1 MNHQNFNKLASIFTH
16 CLIKKKRMKKTLLK
30 LSWVLYFIIQM
41 TFTAKAQDEI
51 AEDTTWK
58 SNYRSFATKEN
69 DLVHTKLVANFDYAQ
84 SQLNGE
90 VWVQLRPHFYPT
102 AQLILDAKGMEIHNV
117 SIVKKETKNA
127 LKYKYDGNII
137 SIDLD
142 KTYTANEVYTIY
154 IKYTAKPNEYKA
166 KGSNAITDAK
176 GLYFI
181 NPLGK
186 EKNKPTQ
193 IWTQGETEGTSVWM
207 PIIDKPNQK
216 CTQEFYLN
224 VPSKYVSLSNGLLV
238 KQVDNKNGTRLDVWK
253 MDLPHSPYL
262 FFIGVGDYAVVKQD
276 AITSNKKKLEL
287 SYYIEKEFEK
297 QALKIYGKT
306 PQMIALFEKILG
318 VPFPWAKYAQI
329 SGRDYVSGAM
339 ENTTAT
345 IHSDAVQQDARE
357 LVDENI
363 WEGTIAHEL
372 FHQWFGDL
380 VTAES
385 WSNLTVNE
393 SFADYSQT
401 IWFEKSMGKDAGDY
415 ENYKG
420 MSGYLSSP
428 TDAEKNLVRFYYN
441 DREDMFDLV
450 SYQKGGRIL
459 HMLRHFVGDEAFYK
473 SLNKYLTDH
482 QFSNGSAI
490 KLKLAF
496 ESVTGKDLNWF
507 FNQWYFG
514 NGHPYVSITQQ
525 YDANKKQVLVK
536 LAQTQ
541 VQDKLFTL
549 PIGIDIYVNGQR
561 NHYEVWAKNKV
572 DSFYFPAASEPDNV
586 NVDNDKILLWEK
598 NDSKPLKQFIYQY
611 YHARNFLDRNE
622 ALNEVSQNLKSIEA
636 KQVIQDAMK
645 DSFYV
650 IRAKAINSLN
660 PMNINEAVE
669 KNIYTIAKS
678 DPSYLV
684 REEAIN
690 VIGALNKERY
700 KNDFINWSKDS
711 SYTIAGAA
719 LEALDAIDSV
729 TAYQLAQAAS
739 KAPIKKRLNTVVT
752 KLLTKYGDESEFDFI
767 ANKYESL
774 NNQSEEKFQMTQPF
788 AALLMKTKNAD
799 KFKRGIEIIV
809 AFRESIPAQYRTQTD
824 PYFNAKVLGEILKVK
839 KQNGENELVKVVT
852 AVLPM
857 LIK

>member
-1 MNHQNFNKLASIFTH
+1 
-16 CLIKKKRMKKTLLK
+16 MKEILLK
-30 LSWVLYFIIQM
+30 ISWVLCFIIQM
-41 TFTAKAQDEI
+41 TFTAKAQEEMNEKI
-51 AEDTTWK
+51 IEDTSWK
-58 SNYRSFATKEN
+58 KNYRSFATKEN
-69 DLVHTKLVANFDYAQ
+69 DLVHTKLVANFDYTR

-90 VWVQLRPHFYPT
+90 VWLQLRPHFYAT
-102 AQLILDAKGMEIHNV
+102 AQLILDAKGMEIHQV
-117 SIVKKETKNA
+117 SIVKNETKNA

-142 KTYTANEVYTIY
+142 KTYTAKDTYTVYV
-154 IKYTAKPNEYKA
+154 KYTAKPNEYKA
-166 KGSNAITDAK
+166 KGSEAITDAK

-193 IWTQGETEGTSVWM
+193 IWTQGETEGTSVWI

-238 KQVDNKNGTRLDVWK
+238 KQVANKNGTRLDIWK

-262 FFIGVGDYAVVKQD
+262 FFIGIGDYAVVKQE
-276 AITSNKKKLEL
+276 AITTSNKKKLEL

-297 QALKIYGKT
+297 EAVKIYGKT
-306 PQMIALFEKILG
+306 PQMIALFEKLLA
-318 VPFPWAKYAQI
+318 VPFPWSKYAQI

-345 IHSDAVQQDARE
+345 LHSDAVQQDARE

-401 IWFEKSMGKDAGDY
+401 IWLENSKGKDAGDY

-441 DREDMFDLV
+441 EREDMFDLV

-473 SLNKYLTDH
+473 SLNKYLTDNK
-482 QFSNGSAI
+482 FSNGSAI

-514 NGHPYVSITQQ
+514 NGHPYVSSTQQ
-525 YDANKKQVLVK
+525 YDANK
-536 LAQTQ
+536 
-541 VQDKLFTL
+541 
-549 PIGIDIYVNGQR
+549 
-561 NHYEVWAKNKV
+561 
-572 DSFYFPAASEPDNV
+572 
-586 NVDNDKILLWEK
+586 
-598 NDSKPLKQFIYQY
+598 
-611 YHARNFLDRNE
+611 
-622 ALNEVSQNLKSIEA
+622 
-636 KQVIQDAMK
+636 
-645 DSFYV
+645 
-650 IRAKAINSLN
+650 
-660 PMNINEAVE
+660 
-669 KNIYTIAKS
+669 
-678 DPSYLV
+678 
-684 REEAIN
+684 
-690 VIGALNKERY
+690 
-700 KNDFINWSKDS
+700 
-711 SYTIAGAA
+711 
-719 LEALDAIDSV
+719 
-729 TAYQLAQAAS
+729 
-739 KAPIKKRLNTVVT
+739 
-752 KLLTKYGDESEFDFI
+752 
-767 ANKYESL
+767 
-774 NNQSEEKFQMTQPF
+774 
-788 AALLMKTKNAD
+788 
-799 KFKRGIEIIV
+799 
-809 AFRESIPAQYRTQTD
+809 
-824 PYFNAKVLGEILKVK
+824 
-839 KQNGENELVKVVT
+839 
-852 AVLPM
+852 
-857 LIK
+857 

>member
-1 MNHQNFNKLASIFTH
+1 
-16 CLIKKKRMKKTLLK
+16 MKKTLLK
-30 LSWVLYFIIQM
+30 LSWVLYLIILV
-41 TFTAKAQDEI
+41 TLTAQAQEEI

-69 DLVHTKLVANFDYAQ
+69 DLVHTKLVANFDYTQ

-90 VWVQLRPHFYPT
+90 VWLQLRPHFYAT

-216 CTQEFYLN
+216 CTQEFHLN

-297 QALKIYGKT
+297 EALKIYGKT
-306 PQMIALFEKILG
+306 PQMIALFEKLLG

-401 IWFEKSMGKDAGDY
+401 IWLENSMGKDAGDY

-420 MSGYLSSP
+420 LSGYLSSP
-428 TDAEKNLVRFYYN
+428 TDAEKNLVRFYYKE
-441 DREDMFDLV
+441 REDMFDLV

-473 SLNKYLTDH
+473 SLNKYLTDNK
-482 QFSNGSAI
+482 FSNGSAI

-660 PMNINEAVE
+660 PTSINEAVE
-669 KNIYTIAKS
+669 KNIYAIAKS

-690 VIGALNKERY
+690 VIGALNKEKY

>member
-1 MNHQNFNKLASIFTH
+1 
-16 CLIKKKRMKKTLLK
+16 MKKTLLK
-30 LSWVLYFIIQM
+30 LSWVLYLIILV
-41 TFTAKAQDEI
+41 TLTAQAQEEI

-58 SNYRSFATKEN
+58 TNYRSVATKEN
-69 DLVHTKLVANFDYAQ
+69 DLVHTKLVANFDYTQ

-90 VWVQLRPHFYPT
+90 VWLQLRPHFYAT

-142 KTYTANEVYTIY
+142 KTYTANEAYTIY
-154 IKYTAKPNEYKA
+154 IKYTAKPNEYEA
-166 KGSNAITDAK
+166 KGSKAITDAK

-216 CTQEFYLN
+216 CTQEFHLN

-297 QALKIYGKT
+297 EALKIYGKT
-306 PQMIALFEKILG
+306 PQMIALFEKLLG

-345 IHSDAVQQDARE
+345 LHSDAVQQDARE

-401 IWFEKSMGKDAGDY
+401 IWLENSMGKDAGDY

-420 MSGYLSSP
+420 LSGYLSSP

-441 DREDMFDLV
+441 EREDMFDLV

-473 SLNKYLTDH
+473 SLNKYLTDNK
-482 QFSNGSAI
+482 FSNGSAI

-660 PMNINEAVE
+660 PTSINEAVE

-690 VIGALNKERY
+690 VIGALNKEKY

>member
-1 MNHQNFNKLASIFTH
+1 M
-16 CLIKKKRMKKTLLK
+16 KKKLLK
-30 LSWVLYFIIQM
+30 LSWILYFILQI
-41 TFTAKAQDEI
+41 TISVEAQKEI
-51 AEDTTWK
+51 IEDSSWK
-58 SNYRSFATKEN
+58 TNYRSFATKEN

-90 VWVQLRPHFYPT
+90 VWLQLRPHFYAT
-102 AQLILDAKGMEIHNV
+102 GQLILDAKGMDIHHV
-117 SIVKKETKNA
+117 AIVNNA
-127 LKYKYDGNII
+127 TNKILKYKYDGLIINIE
-137 SIDLD
+137 LD
-142 KTYTANEVYTIY
+142 KTYTSSEIYTVY
-154 IKYTAKPNEYKA
+154 IKYTAKPNEYRA
-166 KGSNAITDAK
+166 KGSNAITEAK

-224 VPSKYVSLSNGLLV
+224 VPNKYVSLSNGLLV

-253 MDLPHSPYL
+253 MDLPHAPYL
-262 FFIGVGDYAVVKQD
+262 FFIGIGDYAVIKQD
-276 AITSNKKKLEL
+276 ALTASSKKKLEL
-287 SYYIEKEFEK
+287 SYYVEKEYEK
-297 QALKIYGKT
+297 EALKIYGKT
-306 PQMIALFEKILG
+306 PQMIALYEKLLG
-318 VPFPWAKYAQI
+318 IPYPWAKYAQI
-329 SGRDYVSGAM
+329 SARDYVSGAM

-345 IHSDAVQQDARE
+345 IHNDAVQQDARE

-401 IWFEKSMGKDAGDY
+401 IWQENSKGKDAGDY
-415 ENYKG
+415 ENYKA

-459 HMLRHFVGDEAFYK
+459 HMLRHLVGDDAFYK

-482 QFSNGSAI
+482 KFSNGSAI

-496 ESVTGKDLNWF
+496 ESITGKDLNWF

-514 NGHPYVSITQQ
+514 SGHPYVSITQQ
-525 YDANKKQVLVK
+525 YDVNKKQVLVK
-536 LAQTQ
+536 LTQTQ
-541 VQDKLFTL
+541 IQDKLFVL
-549 PIGIDIYVNGQR
+549 PIGIDIYVSGQK

-572 DSFYFPAASEPDNV
+572 DSFYFPAATEPDNV

-622 ALNEVSQNLKSIEA
+622 ALNEASQNLKSNEA
-636 KQVIQDAMK
+636 KQLIQDAMK
-645 DSFYV
+645 DPFYV

-660 PMNINEAVE
+660 PLSMNEEVE
-669 KNIYTIAKS
+669 NNIYAIAKK
-678 DPSYLV
+678 DPSFEV

-690 VIGALNKERY
+690 TLGALNKEKY
-700 KNDFINWSKDS
+700 KNDFIAWTKDS

-719 LEALDAIDSV
+719 LEALDAIDTS
-729 TAYQLAQAAS
+729 TAYQIAKTAS

-774 NNQSEEKFQMTQPF
+774 NMQSEEKFQMTQPF
-788 AALLMKTKNAD
+788 AALLIKTKDAN
-799 KFKRGIEIIV
+799 KFKRGIDIIV
-809 AFRESIPAQYRTQTD
+809 AFRESIPTEYRTQID
-824 PYFNAKVLGEILKVK
+824 PYFNVKVLGEILKAK
-839 KQNGENELVKVVT
+839 KQNGEIELVKLVS

-857 LIK
+857 MVK

>member
-1 MNHQNFNKLASIFTH
+1 
-16 CLIKKKRMKKTLLK
+16 
-30 LSWVLYFIIQM
+30 
-41 TFTAKAQDEI
+41 
-51 AEDTTWK
+51 
-58 SNYRSFATKEN
+58 
-69 DLVHTKLVANFDYAQ
+69 
-84 SQLNGE
+84 
-90 VWVQLRPHFYPT
+90 
-102 AQLILDAKGMEIHNV
+102 
-117 SIVKKETKNA
+117 
-127 LKYKYDGNII
+127 
-137 SIDLD
+137 
-142 KTYTANEVYTIY
+142 
-154 IKYTAKPNEYKA
+154 
-166 KGSNAITDAK
+166 
-176 GLYFI
+176 
-181 NPLGK
+181 
-186 EKNKPTQ
+186 
-193 IWTQGETEGTSVWM
+193 
-207 PIIDKPNQK
+207 
-216 CTQEFYLN
+216 

-238 KQVDNKNGTRLDVWK
+238 KQVENKNGTRLDIWK

-262 FFIGVGDYAVVKQD
+262 FFIGVGDYSVVKQD

-401 IWFEKSMGKDAGDY
+401 IWLENSMGKDAGDY

-420 MSGYLSSP
+420 LSGYLSSP

-441 DREDMFDLV
+441 EREDMFDLV

-459 HMLRHFVGDEAFYK
+459 HMLRHFVGGEAFYK
-473 SLNKYLTDH
+473 SLNKYLTDNK
-482 QFSNGSAI
+482 FSNGSAI

-660 PMNINEAVE
+660 PTSINEAVE

-690 VIGALNKERY
+690 VIGALNKEKY

>member
-1 MNHQNFNKLASIFTH
+1 
-16 CLIKKKRMKKTLLK
+16 MKKTLLK
-30 LSWVLYFIIQM
+30 LSWVLYLIILV
-41 TFTAKAQDEI
+41 TLTAQAQEEI

-58 SNYRSFATKEN
+58 TNYRSVATKEN
-69 DLVHTKLVANFDYAQ
+69 DLVHTKLVANFDYTQ

-90 VWVQLRPHFYPT
+90 VWLQLRPHFYAT
-102 AQLILDAKGMEIHNV
+102 SQLILDAKAMDIHNV

-142 KTYTANEVYTIY
+142 KTYTANEAYTIY

-166 KGSNAITDAK
+166 KGSYAITDAK

-216 CTQEFYLN
+216 CTQEFHLN

-262 FFIGVGDYAVVKQD
+262 FFIGIGDYAVVKQD

-297 QALKIYGKT
+297 EALKIYGKT
-306 PQMIALFEKILG
+306 PQMIALFEKLLG

-345 IHSDAVQQDARE
+345 LHSDAVQQDARE

-401 IWFEKSMGKDAGDY
+401 IWLENSMGKDAGDY

-420 MSGYLSSP
+420 LSGYLSSP
-428 TDAEKNLVRFYYN
+428 TDAEKNLVRFYYKE
-441 DREDMFDLV
+441 REDMFDLV

-473 SLNKYLTDH
+473 SLNKYLTDNK
-482 QFSNGSAI
+482 FSNGSAI

-690 VIGALNKERY
+690 VIGALNKEKY

-719 LEALDAIDSV
+719 LDALDAIDSV

-824 PYFNAKVLGEILKVK
+824 PYFNAKVLG
-839 KQNGENELVKVVT
+839 
-852 AVLPM
+852 
-857 LIK
+857 

>member
-1 MNHQNFNKLASIFTH
+1 
-16 CLIKKKRMKKTLLK
+16 MKKTLLK
-30 LSWVLYFIIQM
+30 LSWVLYLIILV
-41 TFTAKAQDEI
+41 TLTAQAQEEI

-58 SNYRSFATKEN
+58 TNYRSFATKEN

-117 SIVKKETKNA
+117 SIVKKETKNT

-166 KGSNAITDAK
+166 KGSKAITDAK

-216 CTQEFYLN
+216 CTQEFHLI

-262 FFIGVGDYAVVKQD
+262 FFIGVGDYAVVKQN

-297 QALKIYGKT
+297 EALKIYGKT
-306 PQMIALFEKILG
+306 PQMIAFFEKILG

-345 IHSDAVQQDARE
+345 LHSDAVQQDARE

-401 IWFEKSMGKDAGDY
+401 IWFENSMGKDAGDY

-459 HMLRHFVGDEAFYK
+459 HMLRHFVGDQAFYK

-549 PIGIDIYVNGQR
+549 PIGIDIHVNGQR

-572 DSFYFPAASEPDNV
+572 DSFYFPAATEPDNV

-622 ALNEVSQNLKSIEA
+622 ALNEASQNLKSIEA

-660 PMNINEAVE
+660 PTSINEAVE

-690 VIGALNKERY
+690 VIGALNKEKY

-774 NNQSEEKFQMTQPF
+774 NMQSEEKFQMTQPF

>member
-1 MNHQNFNKLASIFTH
+1 
-16 CLIKKKRMKKTLLK
+16 MKKTLLK
-30 LSWVLYFIIQM
+30 LSWVLYLIILV
-41 TFTAKAQDEI
+41 TLTAQAQEEI

-58 SNYRSFATKEN
+58 TNYRSFATKEN
-69 DLVHTKLVANFDYAQ
+69 DLVHTKLVANFDYTQ

-90 VWVQLRPHFYPT
+90 VWLQLRPHFYAT
-102 AQLILDAKGMEIHNV
+102 AQLMLDAKGMEIHNV

-216 CTQEFYLN
+216 CTQEFHLN

-297 QALKIYGKT
+297 EALKIYGKT
-306 PQMIALFEKILG
+306 PQMIALFEKLLG

-345 IHSDAVQQDARE
+345 LHSDAVQQDARE

-401 IWFEKSMGKDAGDY
+401 IWLENSMGKDAGDY

-420 MSGYLSSP
+420 LSGYLSSP

-441 DREDMFDLV
+441 EREDMFDLV

-473 SLNKYLTDH
+473 SLNKYLTDNK
-482 QFSNGSAI
+482 FSNGSAI

-660 PMNINEAVE
+660 PTSINEAVE
-669 KNIYTIAKS
+669 KNIYAIAKS

-690 VIGALNKERY
+690 VIGALNKEKY

>member
-1 MNHQNFNKLASIFTH
+1 
-16 CLIKKKRMKKTLLK
+16 MKKTLLK
-30 LSWVLYFIIQM
+30 LSWVLYLIILV
-41 TFTAKAQDEI
+41 TLTAQAQEEI

-58 SNYRSFATKEN
+58 TNYRSFATKEN
-69 DLVHTKLVANFDYAQ
+69 DLVHTKLVANFDYTQ

-90 VWVQLRPHFYPT
+90 VWLQLRPHFYAT
-102 AQLILDAKGMEIHNV
+102 AQLMLDAKGMEIHNV

-137 SIDLD
+137 NIDLD

-216 CTQEFYLN
+216 CTQEFHLN

-297 QALKIYGKT
+297 EALKIYGKT
-306 PQMIALFEKILG
+306 PQMIALFEKLLG

-459 HMLRHFVGDEAFYK
+459 HMLRHFVGGEAFYK
-473 SLNKYLTDH
+473 SLNKYLTDNK
-482 QFSNGSAI
+482 FSNGSAI

-660 PMNINEAVE
+660 PTSINEAVE

-690 VIGALNKERY
+690 VIGALNKEKY

-852 AVLPM
+852 AFLPM

>member
-1 MNHQNFNKLASIFTH
+1 L
-16 CLIKKKRMKKTLLK
+16 
-30 LSWVLYFIIQM
+30 
-41 TFTAKAQDEI
+41 
-51 AEDTTWK
+51 
-58 SNYRSFATKEN
+58 
-69 DLVHTKLVANFDYAQ
+69 
-84 SQLNGE
+84 
-90 VWVQLRPHFYPT
+90 QLRPHFYAT
-102 AQLILDAKGMEIHNV
+102 GQLILDAKGMDRHHV
-117 SIVKKETKNA
+117 AIVNNA
-127 LKYKYDGNII
+127 TNKILKYKYDGLII
-137 SIDLD
+137 SIELD
-142 KTYTANEVYTIY
+142 KTYTSSEIYTVY
-154 IKYTAKPNEYKA
+154 IKYTAKPNEYRA
-166 KGSNAITDAK
+166 KGSNAITEAK

-224 VPSKYVSLSNGLLV
+224 VPNKYVSLSNGLLV

-262 FFIGVGDYAVVKQD
+262 FFIGIGDYAVIKQD
-276 AITSNKKKLEL
+276 AITTNSKKKLEL
-287 SYYIEKEFEK
+287 SYYVEKEYEK
-297 QALKIYGKT
+297 EALKIYGKT
-306 PQMIALFEKILG
+306 PQMIALYEKLLG
-318 VPFPWAKYAQI
+318 IPFPWAKYAQI
-329 SGRDYVSGAM
+329 SARDYVSGAM

-345 IHSDAVQQDARE
+345 IHNDAVQQDARE

-401 IWFEKSMGKDAGDY
+401 IWQENSKGKDAGDY

-459 HMLRHFVGDEAFYK
+459 HMLRHLVGDDAFYK

-482 QFSNGSAI
+482 KFSNGSAL

-496 ESVTGKDLNWF
+496 ESITGKDLNWF

-514 NGHPYVSITQQ
+514 SGHPYVSITQQ
-525 YDANKKQVLVK
+525 YDVNKKQVLVK
-536 LAQTQ
+536 LTQTQ
-541 VQDKLFTL
+541 IQDKLFVL
-549 PIGIDIYVNGQR
+549 PIGIDIYVSGQK

-572 DSFYFPAASEPDNV
+572 DSFYFPAATEPDNV

-622 ALNEVSQNLKSIEA
+622 ALNEASQNLKSNEA
-636 KQVIQDAMK
+636 KQLIQDAMK
-645 DSFYV
+645 DPFYV

-660 PMNINEAVE
+660 PLSMIEEVE
-669 KNIYTIAKS
+669 NNIYAIAKK
-678 DPSYLV
+678 DPSNLV

-690 VIGALNKERY
+690 TLGALNKEKY
-700 KNDFINWSKDS
+700 KNDFIAWTKDS

-719 LEALDAIDSV
+719 LVALDAIDTS
-729 TAYQLAQAAS
+729 TAYQIAKTAS

-752 KLLTKYGDESEFDFI
+752 QLLTKYGDESEFDFI

-774 NNQSEEKFQMTQPF
+774 NMQSEEKFQMTQPF
-788 AALLMKTKNAD
+788 AALLIKTKDAN
-799 KFKRGIEIIV
+799 KFKRGIDIIV
-809 AFRESIPAQYRTQTD
+809 AFRESIPTEYRTQID
-824 PYFNAKVLGEILKVK
+824 PYFNVKVLGEILKAK
-839 KQNGENELVKVVT
+839 KQNGEIELVKLVS

-857 LIK
+857 MVK

>member
-1 MNHQNFNKLASIFTH
+1 
-16 CLIKKKRMKKTLLK
+16 MKKSLLK

-41 TFTAKAQDEI
+41 TFTAKAQEELNEKI
-51 AEDTTWK
+51 IEDTSWK
-58 SNYRSFATKEN
+58 TNYRSFATKEN
-69 DLVHTKLVANFDYAQ
+69 DLVHTKLVANFDYGQ

-90 VWVQLRPHFYPT
+90 VWLQLRPHFYAT
-102 AQLILDAKGMEIHNV
+102 AQLILDAKGMDIHQV
-117 SIVKKETKNA
+117 SIIKNQTKKV
-127 LKYKYDGNII
+127 LKYNYDGKVM

-142 KTYTANEVYTIY
+142 KTYTANETYTVY

-166 KGSNAITDAK
+166 KGSEAITDAK

-193 IWTQGETEGTSVWM
+193 IWTQGETEGTSVWI

-224 VPSKYVSLSNGLLV
+224 VPSKYVSLSNGSLV

-262 FFIGVGDYAVVKQD
+262 FFIGIGDYAVVKQE
-276 AITSNKKKLEL
+276 AVTTSNKKKLAL

-297 QALKIYGKT
+297 EAVKIYGKT
-306 PQMIALFEKILG
+306 PQMIALFEKLLG
-318 VPFPWAKYAQI
+318 VPFPWEKYAQI

-345 IHSDAVQQDARE
+345 LHSDAVQQDARE

-401 IWFEKSMGKDAGDY
+401 IWLENSLGKDAGDY

-441 DREDMFDLV
+441 EREDMFDLV

-473 SLNKYLTDH
+473 SLNKYLTDNK
-482 QFSNGSAI
+482 FSNGSAI

-514 NGHPYVSITQQ
+514 NGHPYVRITQQ

-536 LAQTQ
+536 LTQTQ
-541 VQDKLFTL
+541 LQNKIFEL

-586 NVDNDKILLWEK
+586 NVDSDKILLWEK
-598 NDSKPLKQFIYQY
+598 NDSKSLKQFIYQY
-611 YHARNFLDRNE
+611 YHARNFLDRYE
-622 ALNEVSQNLKSIEA
+622 ALNEVSQNLKSAEA
-636 KQVIQDAMK
+636 KQLIQDAMN
-645 DSFYV
+645 DPFYV

-660 PMNINEAVE
+660 PMSINEATE
-669 KNIYTIAKS
+669 KIIYTAAQK
-678 DPSYLV
+678 DRSYIV

-690 VIGALNKERY
+690 IIGALNKEKY
-700 KNDFINWSKDS
+700 KNDFINWTKDS

-729 TAYQLAQAAS
+729 TAYQIAKAAS

-774 NNQSEEKFQMTQPF
+774 NIQSEEKFQMTQSF
-788 AALLMKTKNAD
+788 AALLMKTKD
-799 KFKRGIEIIV
+799 VEKFKRGIDIIV

-824 PYFNAKVLGEILKVK
+824 PYFNLKVLGEILKAK
-839 KQNGENELVKVVT
+839 KQKGENELVKVVS
-852 AVLPM
+852 AVMPI

>member
-1 MNHQNFNKLASIFTH
+1 
-16 CLIKKKRMKKTLLK
+16 MKKTLLK
-30 LSWVLYFIIQM
+30 LSWVLYLIILV
-41 TFTAKAQDEI
+41 TLTAQAQEEI

-58 SNYRSFATKEN
+58 TNYRSVATKEN
-69 DLVHTKLVANFDYAQ
+69 DLVHTKLVANFDYTQ

-90 VWVQLRPHFYPT
+90 VWLQLRPHFYAT
-102 AQLILDAKGMEIHNV
+102 AQLMLDAKGMEIHNV

-142 KTYTANEVYTIY
+142 KTYTANEAYTIY

-216 CTQEFYLN
+216 CTQEFHLN

-297 QALKIYGKT
+297 EALKIYGKT
-306 PQMIALFEKILG
+306 PQMIALFEKLLG

-345 IHSDAVQQDARE
+345 LHSDAVQQDARE

-401 IWFEKSMGKDAGDY
+401 IWLENSMGKDAGDY

-420 MSGYLSSP
+420 LSGYLSSP
-428 TDAEKNLVRFYYN
+428 TDAEKNLVRFYYKE
-441 DREDMFDLV
+441 REDMFDLV

-473 SLNKYLTDH
+473 SLNKYLTDNK
-482 QFSNGSAI
+482 FSNGSAI

-660 PMNINEAVE
+660 PTSINEAVE
-669 KNIYTIAKS
+669 KNIYAIAKS

-690 VIGALNKERY
+690 VIGALNKEKY

>member
-1 MNHQNFNKLASIFTH
+1 
-16 CLIKKKRMKKTLLK
+16 MKKTLLK
-30 LSWVLYFIIQM
+30 LSWVLYLIILV
-41 TFTAKAQDEI
+41 TLTAQAQEEI

-69 DLVHTKLVANFDYAQ
+69 DLVHTKLVANFDYTQ

-90 VWVQLRPHFYPT
+90 VWLQLRPHFYAT
-102 AQLILDAKGMEIHNV
+102 AQLILDAKAMEIHNV

-142 KTYTANEVYTIY
+142 KTYTANEAYTIY

-216 CTQEFYLN
+216 CTQEFHLN

-297 QALKIYGKT
+297 EALKIYGKT
-306 PQMIALFEKILG
+306 PQMIALFEKLLG

-401 IWFEKSMGKDAGDY
+401 IWLENSMGKDAGDY

-420 MSGYLSSP
+420 LSGYLSSP
-428 TDAEKNLVRFYYN
+428 TDAEKNLVRFYYKE
-441 DREDMFDLV
+441 REDMFDLV

-473 SLNKYLTDH
+473 SLNKYLTDNK
-482 QFSNGSAI
+482 FSNGSAI

-660 PMNINEAVE
+660 PTSINEAVE
-669 KNIYTIAKS
+669 KNIYAIAKS

-690 VIGALNKERY
+690 VIGALNKEKY